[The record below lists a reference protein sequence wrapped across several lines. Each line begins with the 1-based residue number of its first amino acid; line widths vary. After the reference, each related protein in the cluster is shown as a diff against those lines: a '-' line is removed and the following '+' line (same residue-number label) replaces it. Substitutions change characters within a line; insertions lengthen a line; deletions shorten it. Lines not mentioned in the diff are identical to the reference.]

1 MTYDTR
7 CVLHDNYSSLNDD
20 HYDDD
25 GLLSHAV
32 SPTYTEVEYDLN
44 MFNDYYSC
52 QMYYYYK
59 YTRTETYTMTYIRF
73 RD

>member
-20 HYDDD
+20 DYDDD

-32 SPTYTEVEYDLN
+32 SPTYTV
-44 MFNDYYSC
+44 SS
-52 QMYYYYK
+52 
-59 YTRTETYTMTYIRF
+59 MT
-73 RD
+73 